1 MVFGPEV
8 RCAVDLPGD
17 AAVGKNTFWAVGRD
31 RLSPHQEK
39 AHALGVVRVGIGQR
53 LAQMRES

>member
-1 MVFGPEV
+1 VVFGPEV

-31 RLSPHQEK
+31 RL
-39 AHALGVVRVGIGQR
+39 AHAKKKLMHWVWFEWE
-53 LAQMRES
+53 LASD